1 MLKGFPNV
9 ARWNQSENLF
19 QSSVIRLQA
28 AKENVQPK
36 LTRRLENLGS
46 LQVRRTLID
55 LACSYVSSA
64 DLGPDDWTPAVS
76 DCCAGEVP
84 AKAQAEDSSVN
95 ELLDCAEFHE
105 EVEHLLEELSEVFQ
119 LIWYRELDKPDI
131 AELIGVDV
139 RTVQRKWRTARQ
151 LLEQSFDLNAVI

>member
-1 MLKGFPNV
+1 MPSHTTHDLDVRLLLLMRSSSCRMLKDFPNV
-9 ARWNQSENLF
+9 ARWNQSEDLF

-28 AKENVQPK
+28 AKEEVQPK

-55 LACSYVSSA
+55 LACSDVSSA

-84 AKAQAEDSSVN
+84 AKFLRRPRPKIRLSMNYLIAPNFMRRSSTFWKNSVK
-95 ELLDCAEFHE
+95 C
-105 EVEHLLEELSEVFQ
+105 S
-119 LIWYRELDKPDI
+119 
-131 AELIGVDV
+131 
-139 RTVQRKWRTARQ
+139 
-151 LLEQSFDLNAVI
+151 S